1 VDVADKA
8 RDQTEEAK
16 DEIVKQIEEQ
26 SKRINKQLSKH
37 DINHKITQKHILH
50 TAGPVPPAEGWIKK
64 NYKSEWE
71 DAVAEGYYESQPSRR
86 RLVNRPKSHCTV
98 LEAHL
103 EEINRL
109 TAT

>member
-1 VDVADKA
+1 MGHDALANDVTTNKTETDDKL
-8 RDQTEEAK
+8 RTVEDDTKDTTRNAK

-71 DAVAEGYYESQPSRR
+71 DAVAEGYYESQP
-86 RLVNRPKSHCTV
+86 
-98 LEAHL
+98 
-103 EEINRL
+103 
-109 TAT
+109 